1 MRTDAERR
9 ARSTIET
16 AQRQAD
22 DIIADARSKT
32 DRIRSE
38 AERELAALTHRR
50 DSINAQLHNV
60 REMLATLTGGAVN
73 VNALAALDQAEDE
86 LEKDDEASIPAQ
98 R

>member
-1 MRTDAERR
+1 V
-9 ARSTIET
+9 STGST
-16 AQRQAD
+16 TVVYHPQLAD
-22 DIIADARSKT
+22 DIVADARAKT

-73 VNALAALDQAEDE
+73 MAGLGLDSDSADEPAGAAQG
-86 LEKDDEASIPAQ
+86 